1 MHTVTS
7 FFKQKWLE
15 IAIVAI
21 AIQLITNAFSIF
33 LGNNPLLIF
42 LTALGLILVIV
53 LVTITLD
60 AMRRNRR
67 IIGVGNALEK
77 RRKGIIFTVGLKSNE
92 VNSPAM
98 KVVDKLKPQYLGFIG
113 TEKTI
118 EVNIGKT
125 IAETNGMKSEYFRE
139 KSVDPTNVKEIKE
152 DVDHLIQ
159 WMLANG
165 LSKEDIVVDLT
176 GGTAIMSV
184 AAYIAADEN
193 KVDTQ
198 YIYSDYRDNK
208 PVDGTQKALMV
219 SSYEAR

>member
-1 MHTVTS
+1 MYTVAN
-7 FFKQKWLE
+7 FVKNKWLE
-15 IAIVAI
+15 IAIVAV

-53 LVTITLD
+53 LVTIILD
-60 AMRRNRR
+60 AMRRSRR
-67 IIGVGNALEK
+67 IIGVENALEK
-77 RRKGIIFTVGLKSNE
+77 GRKGVIFTIGLKSNE

-98 KVVDKLKPQYLGFIG
+98 KIVDKLKPQYLGFIG

-118 EVNIGKT
+118 EANIGKT
-125 IAETNGMKSEYFRE
+125 IAETNGIKSEYFRE

-152 DVDHLIQ
+152 DADHLIQ

-176 GGTAIMSV
+176 SGTAIMSV
-184 AAYIAADEN
+184 ASYIAADEN
-193 KVDTQ
+193 KIDTQ

-208 PVDGTQKALMV
+208 PVDGTQKVLTI
-219 SSYEAR
+219 SSYATK

>member
-1 MHTVTS
+1 MYTITNFVRN
-7 FFKQKWLE
+7 KWLE
-15 IAIVAI
+15 IAIVAF
-21 AIQLITNAFSIF
+21 AIQLITNAFSIY

-60 AMRRNRR
+60 AMRRDRR
-67 IIGVGNALEK
+67 IIDGGNALEK
-77 RRKGIIFTVGLKSNE
+77 RRKGVIFTIGLKSNE
-92 VNSPAM
+92 ISSPAM
-98 KVVDKLKPQYLGFIG
+98 KVVGKLKPQYLGFIG

-118 EVNIGKT
+118 EANIGRT
-125 IAETNGMKSEYFRE
+125 IAETNGTKSEYFRE

-159 WMLANG
+159 WMLANN

-184 AAYIAADEN
+184 ASYIAADEN
-193 KVDTQ
+193 KIDTQ

-208 PVDGTQKALMV
+208 PVDGTQKALMI
-219 SSYEAR
+219 SSYAAK